1 MAAGIT
7 SVVAPSGTATS
18 LTLPT
23 VPAGY
28 TIAIKSSNNTDVI
41 ATNGTITSPVAA
53 TTVALVFTVTKTADG
68 TTADT
73 TSINVVVPAKA
84 TATTDTNLVA
94 NGDFSG
100 ATIAPWTSYTD
111 GGLAVTQVNGEAKID
126 INGFGNDP
134 WAVQF
139 SQDGFKFE
147 PNVKYTMSFK
157 AKGSIARSFGVDVE
171 GAGYFR
177 YLDKTDNLTTDMK
190 TYTYDFTV
198 TKDETTKMNFFFGK
212 TGTDVD
218 NTAPCTVNIDDVVI
232 TKATT
237 TPIVTTAATVAAGI
251 TSVVAPSGN
260 ATSLTLPTVP
270 AGYTIAIKSS
280 NNTDVIAT
288 NGAITSPVASTT
300 VALVFTVTN
309 TADGTTADTGSINV
323 AVPAPGETPIS
334 GEVVAVSQTDTTV
347 LNATSAFN
355 VVNGSLVDNDTT
367 ETGKSL
373 QTNSNS
379 TNVI

>member
-1 MAAGIT
+1 M
-7 SVVAPSGTATS
+7 
-18 LTLPT
+18 
-23 VPAGY
+23 
-28 TIAIKSSNNTDVI
+28 
-41 ATNGTITSPVAA
+41 
-53 TTVALVFTVTKTADG
+53 VFTVTKTADS

-73 TSINVVVPAKA
+73 TSINVVVPAK
-84 TATTDTNLVA
+84 TTVTNLVA

-111 GGLAVTQVNGEAKID
+111 GGLTVTQVNGEAKID
-126 INGFGNDP
+126 INGFGGDP
-134 WAVQF
+134 WSVQF

-218 NTAPCTVNIDDVVI
+218 NTVPCTINIDDVVI

-237 TPIVTTAATVAAGI
+237 DTTTP
-251 TSVVAPSGN
+251 
-260 ATSLTLPTVP
+260 
-270 AGYTIAIKSS
+270 
-280 NNTDVIAT
+280 T
-288 NGAITSPVASTT
+288 NG
-300 VALVFTVTN
+300 
-309 TADGTTADTGSINV
+309 
-323 AVPAPGETPIS
+323 
-334 GEVVAVSQTDTTV
+334 EVIAVSQTDTTV

-367 ETGKSL
+367 ETGKSYA
-373 QTNSNS
+373 NKSNS
-379 TNVI
+379 TDDI